1 MALNQNFFPKT
12 YKTLQMVEGSLKA
25 AEKQFDLRDWIAP
38 FLIEEFGIKT
48 VEKAVKN
55 LQLSF
60 WELCDYKTVSSR
72 SPQMLAYYPVN
83 LIHRQEV
90 VTKWENVPGSRHPS
104 RVEFKEYSLKVP
116 SHSFGDIFDECLT
129 LKFPQL
135 KQFTRE
141 EEIVF
146 NPAQLFAGATFL
158 MRNVPKEFRGW
169 SLNKLSNLTEPQTI
183 TREVCRL
190 SGYTPSH
197 SDLSKYDIYF
207 DTCEKA
213 DEDEL
218 NTPSLYV
225 PYFAFKNRDFEPVIE
240 RMKSYFKSYGK
251 NEADYQK
258 ALRVLEKD
266 IVKNFRAQF
275 FNN

>member
-90 VTKWENVPGSRHPS
+90 VTKWGRKINFLSSSSFSWSKLISRII
-104 RVEFKEYSLKVP
+104 FGGKV
-116 SHSFGDIFDECLT
+116 S
-129 LKFPQL
+129 
-135 KQFTRE
+135 
-141 EEIVF
+141 
-146 NPAQLFAGATFL
+146 
-158 MRNVPKEFRGW
+158 
-169 SLNKLSNLTEPQTI
+169 
-183 TREVCRL
+183 
-190 SGYTPSH
+190 
-197 SDLSKYDIYF
+197 
-207 DTCEKA
+207 
-213 DEDEL
+213 
-218 NTPSLYV
+218 
-225 PYFAFKNRDFEPVIE
+225 
-240 RMKSYFKSYGK
+240 
-251 NEADYQK
+251 
-258 ALRVLEKD
+258 
-266 IVKNFRAQF
+266 
-275 FNN
+275 